1 MKENIKKYEIMRRKI
16 LEYWKR
22 DRMQQSV
29 LNMKEHSGLVKLTLI
44 EIAKTEEISDEIQE
58 ALLESA
64 EFIYEDFKVAKQE
77 QEKKV
82 EENIEKSNNITKLA
96 ESVNSIQQRE
106 LQYMPLGKN
115 GYRPNVKRK
124 DEEVR

>member
-1 MKENIKKYEIMRRKI
+1 
-16 LEYWKR
+16 
-22 DRMQQSV
+22 
-29 LNMKEHSGLVKLTLI
+29 MKEHSGLVKLTLI